1 LNTFD
6 LPKPSSI
13 DPIVFAT
20 SAPPISMDGFRA
32 WTQNI
37 LAASIQRV
45 VCLLPPDQL
54 QDFSRL
60 PGGLLIQLRE
70 QFGETNVC
78 WAPIKELH
86 YADLSTLSCIL
97 DFLEDSA
104 LRKQKV
110 VVHCLAGL
118 GRTGH
123 VLAAWLVR
131 HHGLSIQDAIDKMI
145 AIGRDPWEAVAYGKA
160 RQEDLRELLAHF
172 RK

>member
-1 LNTFD
+1 MNIFNLT
-6 LPKPSSI
+6 KPSII

-20 SAPPISMDGFRA
+20 IAPPTNMAGFKA
-32 WTQNI
+32 WIECI
-37 LAASIQRV
+37 LAESIQRV

-54 QDFSRL
+54 QDFSSL
-60 PGGLLIQLRE
+60 PGGLLVQLHE
-70 QFGETNVC
+70 QFGEANVC

-86 YADLSTLSCIL
+86 YADLSTLRCIL

-123 VLAAWLVR
+123 VLAAWLVS
-131 HHGLSIQDAIDKMI
+131 HHGLSIQDAIAKMI
-145 AIGRDPWEAVAYGKA
+145 ALGRDPWEAVAYGNA
-160 RQEDLRELLAHF
+160 RQEDLEKLLAHF
-172 RK
+172 LK